1 MTRYFFI
8 GLLLLCQLI
17 KAQTGSLSGTISL
30 DDGDVAIGANVYIKA
45 LNQGVT
51 TDIDGRYNL
60 TGIKTGKFEVTISY
74 IGYKSFSK
82 LIDFNNKAI
91 QFDTTLMLDGVNL
104 DQVVVVGYGTQ
115 IKKEI
120 SSSIVTLNAD
130 EIKDKPSTNFSSSL
144 QGKAA
149 GVQITSDN
157 GAAGASTSIR
167 IRGVNTLSGGAEP
180 LYVIDGIPLMN
191 DDISESS
198 SRNGYNISPLS
209 LINPNDIENITIL
222 KDASATAIYG
232 SRGANGVILITTKS
246 GTTGKPK
253 LKIDVSSGVSS
264 ETNRI
269 TMLNSKQYVDLYQQ
283 AWQNDGNDPA
293 ELTEINGINLDS
305 VANTDWIDE
314 VLQVGQFVNA
324 NLSLNGGKE
333 QLNYYLGSS
342 YRNETTFLKGNQ
354 FERITLKGNINY
366 QPIKRL
372 RISVNTNL
380 GNTNNKYALTGSS
393 GGLGRAQS
401 EALPIYP
408 VYNEDGSYFW
418 LDMDNGEGLRNL
430 NPLAEINLLDNRG
443 NTYRLLNNVKLTYDF
458 SENISFNNEFGLDLI
473 DQHETFFTPK
483 EIEIKTDSNDV
494 RLSTL
499 EDRHINYQTW
509 NYNSTLQ
516 LQRKIRTNKLSVL
529 GGFSTQ
535 YLVENYEY
543 SRVSGADLT
552 FDSNVNDATY
562 NEFSIDGK
570 GQEYASL
577 SYFTRTN
584 YTIKEKYLLQLSY
597 RTDGS
602 SRFGSN
608 NKYGHFGAFSFGWIM
623 SDERFLENANWL
635 NLMKLRLSTGTRG
648 NDNIGNFNQFSYFT
662 PNQNYAGQSGIGPDN
677 PSVSDLKWETV
688 FTTDLGL
695 DFGIL
700 ENRFSGTL
708 EYYYTKSSDVLVSN
722 TPLSPSSGY
731 TSVVRNLG
739 EVESSGL
746 EFQITS
752 NNLSPKRKL
761 KWKTEFNISHYTNKV
776 LSLGGLEEV
785 SGTNYGEN
793 RAIVG
798 QPVGVFFLAEFA
810 GIDEETGQE
819 MIYDLQGNRVELT
832 AANSVSERKVMG
844 KPYPDFYGGLNNHF
858 EYKNFGINLFLVY
871 SVGQKIYDDH
881 GKRQFGNLA
890 FGWNQNADILSSDDV
905 PELSLAENRDI
916 NSSRHLHD
924 ASFLRLRDI
933 TISYKFSKKVCKKL
947 RLSDFRW
954 FLSFQ
959 NAFVWTNYEG
969 WDPEVNRE
977 GSGAI
982 TQGVSY
988 LSPPQSKIIST
999 GVNITF

>member
-1 MTRYFFI
+1 M
-8 GLLLLCQLI
+8 I
-17 KAQTGSLSGTISL
+17 KAQTGALSGTISL

-51 TDIDGRYNL
+51 TGIDGSYNL
-60 TGIKTGKFEVTISY
+60 TGITTGKFEVTISY

-82 LIDFNNKAI
+82 LIDFNNKTI

-246 GTTGKPK
+246 GTRGKPK

-283 AWQNDGNDPA
+283 AWQSDGNDPS

-366 QPIKRL
+366 KPIKSL
-372 RISVNTNL
+372 RVTVNTNL

-418 LDMDNGEGLRNL
+418 LDNGGGLRNL

-473 DQHETFFTPK
+473 DQHEKFFTPK

-562 NEFSIDGK
+562 NEYSVDGK

-688 FTTDLGL
+688 FTTDLGI

-819 MIYDLQGNRVELT
+819 MIYDLKGNRVELT

-947 RLSDFRW
+947 RISDFRW

>member
-1 MTRYFFI
+1 MKDFLIIFFI
-8 GLLLLCQLI
+8 LLCLPVFS
-17 KAQTGSLSGTISL
+17 QTSSISGKIIL
-30 DDGDVAIGANVYIKA
+30 DDGDVAVGANIFIKD
-45 LNQGVT
+45 LNQGT
-51 TDIDGRYNL
+51 TSDINGYYNL
-60 TGIKTGKFEVTISY
+60 TGIKNGKYEVAISY
-74 IGYKSFSK
+74 IGYKSISK
-82 LIDFNNKAI
+82 FISFNDKTI
-91 QFDTTLMLDGVNL
+91 LFDTTLVVDGVNL
-104 DQVVVVGYGTQ
+104 EQVVVVGYGTQ

-120 SSSIVTLNAD
+120 SSSIITLNAD
-130 EIKDKPSTNFSSSL
+130 EIKDKPTTNFSSSL

-157 GAAGASTSIR
+157 GVAGSSTTVR

-246 GTTGKPK
+246 GSTGKAR

-269 TMLNSKQYVDLYQQ
+269 TMLNSKEYVELYLQ
-283 AWQNDGNDPA
+283 AWENDGNDPS
-293 ELTEINGINLDS
+293 EINEINGINLDS
-305 VANTDWIDE
+305 ISNTDWIDE
-314 VLQVGQFVNA
+314 VLQVGQFINT
-324 NLSLNGGKE
+324 NLSLSGGEEKF
-333 QLNYYLGSS
+333 NYYLGSS
-342 YRNETTFLKGNQ
+342 YKNEKTFLKGNE
-354 FERITLKGNINY
+354 FERITLKGSFNFK
-366 QPIKRL
+366 PIERL

-380 GNTNNKYALTGSS
+380 GNTNNKYAITGSS

-408 VYNEDGSYFW
+408 VYNPDGSYFW
-418 LDMDNGEGLRNL
+418 WDNGGLRNL

-443 NTYRLLNNVKLTYDF
+443 NTYRSLNNIKLTYDF
-458 SENISFNNEFGLDLI
+458 SDNLNFNNEIGLDLI
-473 DQHETFFTPK
+473 DQHEKFFTPK
-483 EIEIKTDSNDV
+483 EIEIKTDSNGI

-516 LQRKIRTNKLSVL
+516 LQRMIHSNKFSIL

-535 YLVENYEY
+535 YLLENYNY
-543 SRVSGADLT
+543 KRVSGTDLT
-552 FDSNVNDATY
+552 FNSNVENGTY
-562 NEFSIDGK
+562 NEYSIDGK

-577 SYFTRTN
+577 SYFTRVN
-584 YTIKEKYLLQLSY
+584 YNIKEKYLLQLSF
-597 RTDGS
+597 RKDGS
-602 SRFGSN
+602 SRFGAN
-608 NKYGHFGAFSFGWIM
+608 NKYGNFGAFSFGWII
-623 SDERFLENANWL
+623 SEESFLENTNWL

-648 NDNIGNFNQFSYFT
+648 NDNIGNFNQFSYYT
-662 PNQNYAGQSGIGPDN
+662 PNQDYGGDSGIGPDN

-700 ENRFSGTL
+700 EDRFSGTI

-722 TPLSPSSGY
+722 TPLAPSSGY

-752 NNLSPKRKL
+752 NNLSPKKKL

-776 LSLGGLEEV
+776 LSLGGLTEV

-798 QPVGVFFLAEFA
+798 QPVGVFFLAEYA
-810 GIDEETGQE
+810 GINEESGQE

-858 EYKNFGINLFLVY
+858 EYKNFGVNLFLVY

-881 GKRQFGNLA
+881 GKRQFGNLGY
-890 FGWNQNADILSSDDV
+890 GWNQNADIINSDDV
-905 PELSLAENRDI
+905 PEFSIEENRDI

-924 ASFLRLRDI
+924 ASFLRLRDV
-933 TISYKFSKKVCKKL
+933 TLSYNFSKKFCKKL
-947 RLSDFRW
+947 GLNEFRW
-954 FLSFQ
+954 FLSCQ
-959 NAFVWTNYEG
+959 NAYVWTNYRG

-999 GVNITF
+999 GVNVNF

>member
-1 MTRYFFI
+1 MRYFIF
-8 GLLLLCQLI
+8 LLFLCFSISSYSQNSITGVTLLEN
-17 KAQTGSLSGTISL
+17 
-30 DDGDVAIGANVYIKA
+30 DDFAIGANIFIDE
-45 LNQGVT
+45 LNIGTT
-51 TDIDGRYNL
+51 TDVNGKYNL
-60 TGIKTGKFEVTISY
+60 SEIPNGNYNVTFSF
-74 IGYKSFSK
+74 IGYETIIKNITFQESDIFLEINFISTS
-82 LIDFNNKAI
+82 LSI
-91 QFDTTLMLDGVNL
+91 

-120 SSSIVTLNAD
+120 SSSIVTLD
-130 EIKDKPSTNFSSSL
+130 GDDIKDKPSTNFSSSL

-149 GVQITSDN
+149 GVQITNDN
-157 GAAGASTSIR
+157 GIAGSTSSIR

-232 SRGANGVILITTKS
+232 SKGANGVILITTKS
-246 GTTGKPK
+246 GSEGKPTLK
-253 LKIDVSSGVSS
+253 LDISSGVSS

-269 TMLNSKQYVDLYQQ
+269 EMLNSNQFIDLYKQ
-283 AWQNDGNDPA
+283 AWENDGNDPMN
-293 ELTEINGINLDS
+293 LIDINGVSLDS
-305 VANTDWIDE
+305 ISNTDWIDE
-314 VLQVGQFVNA
+314 VLQLGKFVNA
-324 NLSLNGGKE
+324 NISLNGGKE
-333 QLNYYLGSS
+333 KFNYYLGSS
-342 YRNETTFLKGNQ
+342 YRNETTFLKGNE
-354 FERITLKGNINY
+354 FERTTFKGSFNY
-366 QPIKRL
+366 NPNKRL
-372 RISVNTNL
+372 KLSFSSNL
-380 GNTNNKYALTGSS
+380 GNTNNKYAITGSS

-408 VYNEDGSYFW
+408 VYNPDGSYYW
-418 LDMDNGEGLRNL
+418 WDNGGSRNL
-430 NPLAEINLLDNRG
+430 NPVAEINLLDNRG
-443 NTYRLLNNVKLTYDF
+443 DTYRILNNFKITYNF
-458 SENISFNNEFGLDLI
+458 SDDITFNNELGLDLI
-473 DQHETFFTPK
+473 DQNEKFFTPK
-483 EIEIKTDSNDV
+483 EIEVKTDSNEI

-499 EDRHINYQTW
+499 EDRQINYQTW

-516 LQRKIRTNKLSVL
+516 LKKMIRSNKFSIL

-535 YLVENYEY
+535 YLLENYKY
-543 SRVSGADLT
+543 TRVTGADLI
-552 FDSNVNDATY
+552 FDSNINDGTY
-562 NEFSIDGK
+562 IEYSVDGK

-584 YTIKEKYLLQLSY
+584 YNIKEKYLFQLSY

-602 SRFGSN
+602 SRFGTN
-608 NKYGHFGAFSFGWIM
+608 NKYGHFGAFSFGWII
-623 SDERFLENANWL
+623 SDEYFLEEVTWL
-635 NLMKLRLSTGTRG
+635 NLMKLRLSAGTRG

-662 PNQNYAGQSGIGPDN
+662 ANQDYAGESGIGPDN
-677 PSVSDLKWETV
+677 PSVSDLKWEEV
-688 FTTDLGL
+688 FTTDIGF

-700 ENRFSGTL
+700 ENRFSGTI
-708 EYYYTKSSDVLVSN
+708 EYYYTRSSDVLVSN
-722 TPLSPSSGY
+722 TPLAPSSGY

-739 EVESSGL
+739 EVKSSGI

-752 NNLSPKRKL
+752 NNLTSLKKL
-761 KWKTEFNISHYTNKV
+761 QWKTDFNISHYTNQV
-776 LSLGGLEEV
+776 LSLGDLEEV

-798 QPVGVFFLAEFA
+798 QPVGVFFLAEYA
-810 GIDEETGQE
+810 GVDEESGQE
-819 MIYDLQGNRVELT
+819 MIYDLEGNRVVLT

-858 EYKNFGINLFLVY
+858 EYKKFGLSLFLVY

-881 GKRQFGNLA
+881 GKRQFGNLSY
-890 FGWNQNADILSSDDV
+890 GWNQNTDILSTDI
-905 PELSLAENRDI
+905 PELSLQENRDI

-933 TISYKFSKKVCKKL
+933 TISYKFPNKFCKKIHV
-947 RLSDFRW
+947 SNFRW
-954 FLSFQ
+954 FLSCQ
-959 NAFVWTNYEG
+959 NALVWTNYNG
-969 WDPEVNRE
+969 WDPEANRE

-999 GVNITF
+999 GFNIIF

>member
-1 MTRYFFI
+1 MKRIILIFFLAISQIANSQNSFLI
-8 GLLLLCQLI
+8 GNIL
-17 KAQTGSLSGTISL
+17 L
-30 DDGDVAIGANVYIKA
+30 DDGYPAVGANVYIKE
-45 LNQGVT
+45 LNLGAIS
-51 TDIDGRYNL
+51 DFNGNYNL
-60 TGIKTGKFEVTISY
+60 SNISNGTFDVTISF
-74 IGYKSFSK
+74 IGYESISK
-82 LIDFNNKAI
+82 EITFKDNNI
-91 QFDTTLMLDGVNL
+91 QFDTILYVDGVNL

-120 SSSIVTLNAD
+120 SSSIVTLSAD

-157 GAAGASTSIR
+157 GVAGASTSVR

-246 GTTGKPK
+246 GSSGKPK
-253 LKIDVSSGVSS
+253 LNLDISSGVSS

-269 TMLNSKQYVDLYQQ
+269 TMLNSQQYIELYQQ
-283 AWQNDGNDPA
+283 AWENDGNNLSD
-293 ELTEINGINLDS
+293 LSEINGINLDS
-305 VANTDWIDE
+305 ISNTDWIDE
-314 VLQVGQFVNA
+314 VLQLGQFVNA
-324 NLSLNGGKE
+324 NLSFNGGKE
-333 QLNYYLGSS
+333 HFNYYLGGSF
-342 YRNETTFLKGNQ
+342 RNENTFLKGNE
-354 FERITLKGNINY
+354 FERVTLKGSINY
-366 QPIKRL
+366 KPVKRL
-372 RISVNTNL
+372 KISLSTNL
-380 GNTNNKYALTGSS
+380 GNTKNKYAITGSS

-408 VYNEDGSYFW
+408 VFNEDGSYFW
-418 LDMDNGEGLRNL
+418 WDNGGLRNL

-443 NTYRLLNNVKLTYDF
+443 NTYRLLNNIKLIYDF
-458 SENISFNNEFGLDLI
+458 TENISFNNEFGLDLI
-473 DQHETFFTPK
+473 DQHEKFFTPK
-483 EIEIKTDSNDV
+483 EIEIKTDSSGE

-499 EDRHINYQTW
+499 EDRNINYQTW

-516 LQRKIRTNKLSVL
+516 FQKMIRTNKFSIL

-543 SRVSGADLT
+543 DRVSDANLT

-562 NEFSIDGK
+562 NEYSVDGK

-584 YTIKEKYLLQLSY
+584 YNIREKYLLQFSY

-602 SRFGSN
+602 SRFGPN
-608 NKYGHFGAFSFGWIM
+608 NKYGHFGAFSFGWII
-623 SDERFLENANWL
+623 SDEIFLENANWL

-662 PNQNYAGQSGIGPDN
+662 PNQDYAGQSGIGPDN

-688 FTTDLGL
+688 FTTDVGL

-708 EYYYTKSSDVLVSN
+708 EYYHTKSSDVLVSN
-722 TPLSPSSGY
+722 TPLAPSSGY

-739 EVESSGL
+739 EVESSGI
-746 EFQITS
+746 EFHIIS
-752 NNLSPKRKL
+752 NNLSPKKKL

-798 QPVGVFFLAEFA
+798 QPVGVFFLAEYA

-819 MIYDLQGNRVELT
+819 MIYDLEGKRVELT

-844 KPYPDFYGGLNNHF
+844 KPYPDFYGGLNNQF
-858 EYKNFGINLFLVY
+858 EYKNFGINLFLAY

-881 GKRQFGNLA
+881 GKRQYGNLGY
-890 FGWNQNADILSSDDV
+890 GWNQNADILTSDNI
-905 PELSLAENRDI
+905 PELSLEENRDI

-933 TISYKFSKKVCKKL
+933 TLSYKFSQQFCNKFS
-947 RLSDFRW
+947 LSNFRW
-954 FLSFQ
+954 FLSIQ
-959 NAFVWTNYEG
+959 NAFVWTNYKG

-999 GVNITF
+999 GFNITF

>member
-1 MTRYFFI
+1 MKNFFLI
-8 GLLLLCQLI
+8 FFTLLYLQGFS
-17 KAQTGSLSGTISL
+17 QSSSLSGNLTL
-30 DDGDVAIGANVYIKA
+30 NDGDVAIGANIFIED
-45 LNQGVT
+45 LNHGT
-51 TDIDGRYNL
+51 TSDINGNYKL
-60 TGIKTGKFEVTISY
+60 TGIINGKHEVTISY
-74 IGYKSFSK
+74 IGHKSISK
-82 LIDFNNKAI
+82 LISFNDNAI
-91 QFDTTLMLDGVNL
+91 LFDTTLINDGVNL
-104 DQVVVVGYGTQ
+104 EQVVVVGYGTQ

-120 SSSIVTLNAD
+120 SSSIIILNAD
-130 EIKDKPSTNFSSSL
+130 EIKDKPTTNFSSSL

-157 GAAGASTSIR
+157 GVAGSSTSIR

-246 GTTGKPK
+246 GSTGKAK

-269 TMLNSKQYVDLYQQ
+269 TMLNSKEYVELYQQ
-283 AWQNDGNDPA
+283 AWENDGNDPS
-293 ELTEINGINLDS
+293 EINRINGIHLDS
-305 VANTDWIDE
+305 ISNTDWIDE

-324 NLSLNGGKE
+324 NLSLSGGEEKF
-333 QLNYYLGSS
+333 NYYFGSS
-342 YRNETTFLKGNQ
+342 YKNETTFLKGNE
-354 FERITLKGNINY
+354 FERITLKGSFNY
-366 QPIKRL
+366 KPIKRL

-380 GNTNNKYALTGSS
+380 GNTNNKYAITGSS

-408 VYNEDGSYFW
+408 AYNSDGSYFW
-418 LDMDNGEGLRNL
+418 WDNGGLRNL

-443 NTYRLLNNVKLTYDF
+443 NTYRSLNNIKLTYDF
-458 SENISFNNEFGLDLI
+458 SDNLNFNNEIGLDLI
-473 DQHETFFTPK
+473 DQHEKFFTPK
-483 EIEIKTDSNDV
+483 EIEIKTDSNGI

-516 LQRKIRTNKLSVL
+516 LQRKIRSNKFSIL

-535 YLVENYEY
+535 YLVENYRY
-543 SRVSGADLT
+543 NRVSGADLT
-552 FDSNVNDATY
+552 FNSNVDNATY
-562 NEFSIDGK
+562 NEYSVDGK

-577 SYFTRTN
+577 SYFTRVN
-584 YTIKEKYLLQLSY
+584 YNLNEKYLLQLSY

-608 NKYGHFGAFSFGWIM
+608 NKYGHFGAFSFGWII
-623 SDERFLENANWL
+623 SDESFLENANWL

-648 NDNIGNFNQFSYFT
+648 NDNIGNFNQFSYYT
-662 PNQNYAGQSGIGPDN
+662 PNQDYGGQSGIGPDN

-700 ENRFSGTL
+700 VNRFSGTI

-722 TPLSPSSGY
+722 TPLAPSSGY

-739 EVESSGL
+739 EVESSGI

-752 NNLSPKRKL
+752 NNLSPKKKL

-776 LSLGGLEEV
+776 LSLGGLAEV

-798 QPVGVFFLAEFA
+798 QPVGVFFLAEYA
-810 GIDEETGQE
+810 GINEESGQE

-844 KPYPDFYGGLNNHF
+844 KPYPDFYGGLNNHL
-858 EYKNFGINLFLVY
+858 EYKSFGINLFLVY
-871 SVGQKIYDDH
+871 SAGQKIYDDH
-881 GKRQFGNLA
+881 GKRQFGNLGY
-890 FGWNQNADILSSDDV
+890 GWNQNADILDSDDV
-905 PELSLAENRDI
+905 PEFSIEENRDI

-933 TISYKFSKKVCKKL
+933 TLSYNFSKKFCKKL
-947 RLSDFRW
+947 GLSEIRW
-954 FLSFQ
+954 FLSCQ
-959 NAFVWTNYEG
+959 NAYVWTNYSG

-999 GVNITF
+999 GVNVNF

>member
-1 MTRYFFI
+1 MTRYFLI

-17 KAQTGSLSGTISL
+17 KAQTSSLSGTISL

-283 AWQNDGNDPA
+283 AWQNDGNDPS

-418 LDMDNGEGLRNL
+418 LDNGEGLRNL

-746 EFQITS
+746 EFQITL

-905 PELSLAENRDI
+905 PEFSLAENRDI